1 MSIITD
7 NTVLVHIYS
16 GLESKNK
23 VTLGLLVALEAEKN
37 DHKVTLFLAGD
48 GVNLLS
54 CKKAGEVVG
63 QGTGDLYDHLEN
75 LKNSKVSIY
84 VSGLSAKYSKLI
96 TLSQYS
102 LPKSMIGILFFM
114 PVWRSVN
121 SSNNSSSVPKPPGKN
136 TAATD
141 RITKWIFLNAK

>member
-75 LKNSKVSIY
+75 LKRSKVSIY
-84 VSGLSAKYSKLI
+84 VSGLSAKSRGYDEKL
-96 TLSQYS
+96 LEGYNAE
-102 LPKSMIGILFFM
+102 FAM
-114 PVWRSVN
+114 PDVLVDESIKADSV
-121 SSNNSSSVPKPPGKN
+121 
-136 TAATD
+136 
-141 RITKWIFLNAK
+141 LCY